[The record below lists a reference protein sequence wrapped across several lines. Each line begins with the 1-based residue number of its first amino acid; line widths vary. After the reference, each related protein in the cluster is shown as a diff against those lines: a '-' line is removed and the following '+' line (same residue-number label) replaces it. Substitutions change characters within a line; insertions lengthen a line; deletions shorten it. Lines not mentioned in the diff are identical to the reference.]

1 MLVVAAIELCHPM
14 ILIIQVESHDM
25 TRKALHIAVASQSCL
40 MPLFGS
46 SQVTR
51 SPLSYPNALSASKTI
66 GPQSL
71 RSTLEVSICGLAPDS
86 GL

>member
-1 MLVVAAIELCHPM
+1 MTHVLVVAAVELCHPM

-25 TRKALHIAVASQSCL
+25 TRKALHIAIASQSCL

-51 SPLSYPNALSASKTI
+51 SPPGYPDAFSTSKII
-66 GPQSL
+66 GPQS
-71 RSTLEVSICGLAPDS
+71 
-86 GL
+86 